1 MKNFKLP
8 LMYLTVLALAF
19 TSCSKDEEAIVDDP
33 NQMASISFTTV
44 LNDLVS
50 EKSALKQQLD
60 IPNCSS
66 DAPAYVAVVL
76 SGDASIGSV
85 EDPLIISVNP
95 NPGNY
100 DDDEE
105 MEYFTNESSELELVP
120 GSYTLEYFAVYNGN
134 PDDEGTEVIWVAPRA
149 DGELA
154 DFVDQPLP
162 QTFNVGAGV
171 KKYVD
176 VEVLCFD
183 DRMVN
188 EYGYLFFDLET
199 TAAIEFCVF
208 GNFCDEDGR
217 HYPAE
222 FSVSVWE
229 WVDGAQGDLIHSGL
243 ENIVTVNNDGDYSG
257 STVCMALPDTA
268 GEDQYWIEIT
278 LQDSDAYDT
287 EERVI
292 RSGVV
297 TDADVKA
304 LFVGDDNVDY
314 YHFRE
319 GACDSGDS
327 PELF

>member
-171 KKYVD
+171 KKP
-176 VEVLCFD
+176 
-183 DRMVN
+183 RP
-188 EYGYLFFDLET
+188 
-199 TAAIEFCVF
+199 F
-208 GNFCDEDGR
+208 GRLRCPRRCR
-217 HYPAE
+217 H
-222 FSVSVWE
+222 
-229 WVDGAQGDLIHSGL
+229 
-243 ENIVTVNNDGDYSG
+243 NIRCS
-257 STVCMALPDTA
+257 C
-268 GEDQYWIEIT
+268 
-278 LQDSDAYDT
+278 
-287 EERVI
+287 
-292 RSGVV
+292 
-297 TDADVKA
+297 
-304 LFVGDDNVDY
+304 
-314 YHFRE
+314 
-319 GACDSGDS
+319 
-327 PELF
+327 